1 MNENCIIFE
10 KYTQSRT
17 ICEQAAVPKD
27 WAGALGALEGTVLF
41 ELGRLKSMVESGV
54 ANRTDL
60 NKAIV
65 SLQQGLQKA
74 KDLAPHEQYGASEDP
89 DDRAGEGSP
98 EPTLGHTDA
107 LDPIE
112 VNPML
117 NGYWGKGEY

>member
-41 ELGRLKSMVESGV
+41 ELGRLKSMVERGV

-60 NKAIV
+60 NKVIV

-74 KDLAPHEQYGASEDP
+74 KDLAPHEQYGASNVVSSSDESAP
-89 DDRAGEGSP
+89 YFGRAGEGSP
-98 EPTLGHTDA
+98 EPTQGDYK
-107 LDPIE
+107 DQVFP
-112 VNPML
+112 
-117 NGYWGKGEY
+117 